1 MLITCP
7 NCDKH
12 YDIPDASIGERGRK
26 VRCAACDHRWHVEPE
41 TPHLEPSAEEPDT
54 DRPEAVGFAQAA
66 NAQAAEKD
74 DLEDE
79 FEADFD
85 SVAGEEDAVRAV
97 LGDLDEEDE
106 TEGEYEDED
115 EDRHAPPGAPPP
127 VGEAGA
133 GGSRTSILAVLSWLL
148 LLVVALTLGGLVVA
162 RDEVVDLV
170 PESAQ
175 AYSALGLP
183 VTRKLGLEIRG
194 IETETLEQDGS
205 PVVVVK
211 GEVHNLTGSEREVP
225 LVVVRLLGEEYQ
237 SVEEELVVVEQPLL
251 PAQGMTRFE
260 LRIVAPPEEARS
272 FSVAFDALPKG

>member
-1 MLITCP
+1 MHITCP
-7 NCDKH
+7 SCDKH

-41 TPHLEPSAEEPDT
+41 TPHRQPSTDEPDT

-66 NAQAAEKD
+66 NAHTAEND

-85 SVAGEEDAVRAV
+85 RGSDEDDAVRAV
-97 LGDLDEEDE
+97 LGDLDDEDE
-106 TEGEYEDED
+106 TEGEDED
-115 EDRHAPPGAPPP
+115 DDRHALPDAPPL
-127 VGEAGA
+127 VGESGP
-133 GGSRTSILAVLSWLL
+133 GRTRTSILAVLSWLL

-162 RDEVVDLV
+162 RDEVVDLL

-175 AYSALGLP
+175 VYSALGLP

-211 GEVHNLTGSEREVP
+211 GEVHNLTSSEREVP

-272 FSVAFDALPKG
+272 FSVAFDALHKG